1 MGECTEW
8 WERVLSFAMSMIR
21 RFEEKERDGW
31 TGFED
36 ISEQEYVERAIKN
49 INKGNYVDAANL
61 CLLADW
67 VRPILDFDTEDADR
81 EGGGQRK
88 ENGDGRQ

>member
-1 MGECTEW
+1 MGEYIEW

-36 ISEQEYVERAIKN
+36 ICEQEYRWRAIKN

-67 VRPILDFDTEDADR
+67 VRPIPDFDAKDADR
-81 EGGGQRK
+81 GGR
-88 ENGDGRQ
+88 DG